1 MLEHLSSF
9 FGKERQLTEV
19 TPVDIEG
26 YKVRREAEV
35 SGSTVN
41 RAHTNFDSKRAA
53 VEKLDG
59 FGDNLVTVHS
69 KMHQSRAVLSLNRR
83 ASYNVSRT

>member
-41 RAHTNFDSKRAA
+41 RELALLKRM
-53 VEKLDG
+53 
-59 FGDNLVTVHS
+59 FNLAITWDLFWPRIPFP
-69 KMHQSRAVLSLNRR
+69 K
-83 ASYNVSRT
+83 